1 MRCYLLYLG
10 ALQIEVIGIGEVL
23 GSTPVAALHPNATLQ
38 QTPRY
43 ITASGFCER
52 CTEQGSS
59 ASPAMSPRAA
69 YSETGSER
77 LRARCSGAANGKCQ
91 ERARELINASDGSSR
106 ARLVP
111 DNSSRCVLCPKEREG
126 QFPDSRQPSR

>member
-1 MRCYLLYLG
+1 MRCYLLCLG
-10 ALQIEVIGIGEVL
+10 ALQIEVVGIGEVL
-23 GSTPVAALHPNATLQ
+23 GSTPSLAADLHPNATAQ

-69 YSETGSER
+69 YSADRERTASGTVFEGSQRQVLGTGR
-77 LRARCSGAANGKCQ
+77 
-91 ERARELINASDGSSR
+91 GS
-106 ARLVP
+106 
-111 DNSSRCVLCPKEREG
+111 
-126 QFPDSRQPSR
+126 